1 MKKSVRFIMFQVMAG
16 GASPAMTFID
26 FEKAANSIVMPPRLP
41 KLQPRCWDAILI
53 KMDRSIQDSEKRK

>member
-26 FEKAANSIVMPPRLP
+26 FEKESVEYCQYDD
-41 KLQPRCWDAILI
+41 K
-53 KMDRSIQDSEKRK
+53 K